1 MVHIYIL
8 FQKGA
13 KRNNRN
19 ISYKRRKVCVYVE
32 GGGVLRNIFRAY
44 MWNVSE
50 NNKII
55 NKIY

>member
-19 ISYKRRKVCVYVE
+19 ISYERRKVYVCE
-32 GGGVLRNIFRAY
+32 GEGCSEIFFERTCG
-44 MWNVSE
+44 MRV
-50 NNKII
+50 KII
-55 NKIY
+55 K